1 MKLAVVMMPFSDGRD
16 DHYPRSAGRL
26 KTGKLKI
33 IKRFLPPKPP
43 GEHVL
48 GNKARKTFGGGIVG
62 SGFCKRKKTFPG
74 IKIGRGT

>member
-1 MKLAVVMMPFSDGRD
+1 MKLAIVMMPFTDGRD

-43 GEHVL
+43 GEHSPDDSL
-48 GNKARKTFGGGIVG
+48 IFLTQEE
-62 SGFCKRKKTFPG
+62 
-74 IKIGRGT
+74 